1 MMGKKFKRN
10 FLALSFS
17 LIVMLFV
24 AFVLAVGTASIQSP
38 ISYGNYSSTMNIT
51 VNLTFI
57 NISAATFSYNVTV
70 FYNTSTEP
78 VDETSTILV
87 TMWNETAGAI
97 VLNATEQSISG
108 IDDGTYNITAL
119 ADNGTDRA
127 WSIEAEEVTFDSTP
141 PAVTNFTNTTAYSNF
156 SSNTIYL
163 NVSIVDA
170 TMGTVHNDVFF
181 NITNSSGKQNYSLT
195 ANASGAGYF
204 HNNLTINVT
213 KFVEG
218 KYNITVWANDT
229 QLGNLNNTEA
239 IQITIDRTS
248 PWEINFTSQV
258 TRGNY
263 SGTITFNSSVL
274 DALSTAQTVT
284 FNITNVTGKQ
294 NATASATK
302 SGSYYYASFNTS
314 HVPDGT
320 YNITVWST
328 DASGNANNTKL
339 LQDVVVDN
347 TAPALSIA
355 SVSTKDSITFTI
367 TITETGSGM
376 GSECSAI
383 RSGTSQLVSGET
395 GTSQTIAATGLSCG
409 TEYSYTIDCA
419 DLAGVNGTSTASY
432 STTVCSS
439 GSSSSGGG
447 GSSSAW
453 TNTFTIHESKLE
465 SGYTRQLGSKQRIKF
480 KVDGTYHSLGVTGL
494 TSKTATIEVSSEK
507 QTLILSPGQ
516 TEKIEV
522 TDDNYYDLSV
532 TLNEIKSNKADF
544 TVLLIHEYFETPS
557 LAPEDEE
564 VVASTAADEEAA
576 AEKEKSWAWLWI
588 LIAVLV
594 VIVVIW
600 IIVKRKSN

>member
-156 SSNTIYL
+156 SSNMIFL

-170 TMGTVHNDVFF
+170 IMGTNSTFIFF
-181 NITNSSGKQNYSLT
+181 NITNSSGKQNYTIT
-195 ANASGAGYF
+195 ANDSSGGYF
-204 HNNLTINVT
+204 SNNESINVT
-213 KFVEG
+213 NFVEG

-274 DALSTAQTVT
+274 DALSTAQ
-284 FNITNVTGKQ
+284 I
-294 NATASATK
+294 
-302 SGSYYYASFNTS
+302 
-314 HVPDGT
+314 PDGT

-447 GSSSAW
+447 GSSSTW

-480 KVDGTYHSLGVTGL
+480 KDDGTYHSLGITGL